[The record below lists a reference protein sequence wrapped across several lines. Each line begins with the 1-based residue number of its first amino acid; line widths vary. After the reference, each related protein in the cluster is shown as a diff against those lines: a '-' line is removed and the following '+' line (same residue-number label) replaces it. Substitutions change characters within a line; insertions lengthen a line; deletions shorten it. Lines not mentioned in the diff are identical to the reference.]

1 MILSENRCPSRIASG
16 TCFVGITRQLPGPC
30 EIEWPVVP
38 KPPRGVLVLGPPL
51 RGPEVVGAIEVEVGA
66 PERVLGNHDRGDH
79 ALFVLLY
86 E

>member
-1 MILSENRCPSRIASG
+1 LH
-16 TCFVGITRQLPGPC
+16 QLPV

-51 RGPEVVGAIEVEVGA
+51 RGPEVVGAIEVDVGD
-66 PERVLGNHDRGDH
+66 ERVLGNHERGDH